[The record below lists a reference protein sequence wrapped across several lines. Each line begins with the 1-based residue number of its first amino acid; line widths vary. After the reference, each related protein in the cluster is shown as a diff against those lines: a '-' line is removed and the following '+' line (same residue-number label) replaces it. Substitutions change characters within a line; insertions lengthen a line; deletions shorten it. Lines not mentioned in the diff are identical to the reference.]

1 MVILLQ
7 FMKSSP
13 PEQALQ
19 YFERAADSGNAVA
32 MAFLGKYFAEKK
44 SVATEGIENQL
55 SLGHFHVIIYILL
68 CIILYF

>member
-1 MVILLQ
+1 MLILLQ

-32 MAFLGKYFAEKK
+32 MAFLGKYPAEKRVLPPRELK
-44 SVATEGIENQL
+44 INYL
-55 SLGHFHVIIYILL
+55 WDIFM
-68 CIILYF
+68 